1 MQQNLELPAGGYLAE
16 ITMFTYRTALLVH
29 IYCVYNESPLT
40 IQAHDDRLAKE
51 NRKLPLG
58 IQQMFLYGN
67 NRPLSPYVK
76 FSHIA
81 REEQSVR
88 WKNCVHIPIRCH

>member
-1 MQQNLELPAGGYLAE
+1 MRRVPLSLTPAACLIDRVMHIWKPLLDRVNKICNTNSELPAGGYLAE

-58 IQQMFLYGN
+58 IQQMFL
-67 NRPLSPYVK
+67 L
-76 FSHIA
+76 
-81 REEQSVR
+81 
-88 WKNCVHIPIRCH
+88 

>member
-1 MQQNLELPAGGYLAE
+1 MHIWKPLLDRVNKICNTNSELPAGGYLAE

-58 IQQMFLYGN
+58 IQQMFL
-67 NRPLSPYVK
+67 L
-76 FSHIA
+76 
-81 REEQSVR
+81 
-88 WKNCVHIPIRCH
+88 